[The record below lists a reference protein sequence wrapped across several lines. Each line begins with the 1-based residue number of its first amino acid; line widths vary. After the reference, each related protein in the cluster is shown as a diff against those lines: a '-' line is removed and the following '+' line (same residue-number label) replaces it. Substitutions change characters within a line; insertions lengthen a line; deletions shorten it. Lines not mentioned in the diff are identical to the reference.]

1 MRLER
6 TISAQLLTLLRDG
19 GPYTRS
25 QLAELLE
32 VSRTTVTTEVA
43 ALARDR
49 LVAAGPTAPSSGGRR
64 SSTVQ
69 LGPAVRVAAVS
80 AGETRVR
87 ATVVDGAFTVSRPVT
102 RELPPD
108 ATPDAVADAV
118 GDALREALADGADG
132 EGADGAA
139 GRPDR
144 PGERSH
150 VLCAGLAVA
159 PDATAATD
167 ELLARRVAETAGAPV
182 TLVAAGGA
190 AARGERYSGASAG
203 LDHVVVVRLGATVSA
218 ATVLDGRPVRGSAGL
233 AGAIGHVRVD
243 EFGPAC
249 TCGGSGCLD
258 SFVSMSALLAQAEEA
273 ARTGRSPVLEAAWE
287 ARSRGVGGDGGG
299 GGARA
304 ADAGALRW
312 ADLVRAVDDGD
323 PVAVQLVRDA
333 GRRVGE
339 AVAALVA
346 FANPTRVLLAGPG
359 AALGPH
365 LLNELR
371 AAVYRRAPARVV
383 GDLTV
388 ELGAPGDRAALLGAA
403 LEAFDA
409 MTGA

>member
-43 ALARDR
+43 ALASDR
-49 LVAAGPTAPSSGGRR
+49 LVAPGPTAPSSGGRR

-87 ATVVDGAFTVSRPVT
+87 ATVVDGTFTVPRPVT
-102 RELPPD
+102 RELPPNASPSD
-108 ATPDAVADAV
+108 VVDAVDGV
-118 GDALREALADGADG
+118 LRDALA
-132 EGADGAA
+132 EG
-139 GRPDR
+139 
-144 PGERSH
+144 RSDESD
-150 VLCAGLAVA
+150 VLCVGLAVA
-159 PDATAATD
+159 PDATSAAD
-167 ELLARRVAETAGAPV
+167 EVLSRRVAETAHAPV
-182 TLVAAGGA
+182 TVVAAGGA

-258 SFVSMSALLAQAEEA
+258 SFVSMAALLGQAEEA
-273 ARTGRSPVLEAAWE
+273 ARTGRSAVLRAVSDAPGAE
-287 ARSRGVGGDGGG
+287 GV
-299 GGARA
+299 
-304 ADAGALRW
+304 ALRW

-323 PVAVQLVRDA
+323 AVAVQLARDA

-365 LLNELR
+365 LLNEMR

-409 MTGA
+409 MTGT